1 MKILIPYNY
10 REHTFS
16 NPLLSK
22 HPVQCA
28 ISDCQMTENS
38 KGSRGQIRQ
47 FTFSRVALNKTD
59 KRLKLSTYSQ
69 SIFRE
74 KMKVI
79 L

>member
-10 REHTFS
+10 GEHTFS

-38 KGSRGQIRQ
+38 KGSRGQIHTSIHV
-47 FTFSRVALNKTD
+47 FVALNKTD
-59 KRLKLSTYSQ
+59 KCLKLSTYSQ
-69 SIFRE
+69 SIFR
-74 KMKVI
+74 KKN
-79 L
+79 